1 MDCRLSTILR
11 REQIGQPM
19 MIIAGMLFS
28 QKPYYFHLLVWKWT
42 KINLFFVILYHEYMP
57 DLLLFYAIGIL
68 FYILYLEVGTTSLVD
83 NHSAA

>member
-11 REQIGQPM
+11 RGQNGQPM

-28 QKPYYFHLLVWKWT
+28 QKPSYFYLLVWKWT
-42 KINLFFVILYHEYMP
+42 KINLLFVILYHKYMP

>member
-19 MIIAGMLFS
+19 MIIAGLLFS
-28 QKPYYFHLLVWKWT
+28 QKPFYSHLLVRKWT
-42 KINLFFVILYHEYMP
+42 KINLFFVILYHEYMS
-57 DLLLFYAIGIL
+57 DLLLFYAIRIL
-68 FYILYLEVGTTSLVD
+68 FYILYMEVGTTSLVE

>member
-19 MIIAGMLFS
+19 MIIAGVLFS
-28 QKPYYFHLLVWKWT
+28 QKPSYFHLLVWKWT
-42 KINLFFVILYHEYMP
+42 KIKLFFVILYHKYMP
-57 DLLLFYAIGIL
+57 DLLLFFAIGIL
-68 FYILYLEVGTTSLVD
+68 YYILYLEVGTTSLVD